1 MVVGGSGVVVVEVV
15 VLVVVDVVVED
26 AVHRGVKDPVN
37 GSRVEVELVVLSKGI
52 VPRPS
57 GSCVVDV
64 VTDGS
69 FVVDGVFVHVQG
81 SGVVVVEVD
90 EVRGIVARP

>member
-1 MVVGGSGVVVVEVV
+1 MVIGSGVVVVEDV

-26 AVHRGVKDPVN
+26 TGHRGVNDPVN
-37 GSRVEVELVVLSKGI
+37 GSRVEVELVVLSRGR

-64 VTDGS
+64 ADGA
-69 FVVDGVFVHVQG
+69 FVVDGVFVHVHG
-81 SGVVVVEVD
+81 SGVVVVVVD
-90 EVRGIVARP
+90 EVIGIVARP